1 MQEESLLVRTRQVWR
16 LFLGLLWL
24 PLAGLGMV
32 AATLRGLLGRT
43 PEQEA
48 GFIISGLTIGVAG
61 MAWAAL
67 TVRCPGC
74 GARLLWKSMRERTP
88 SDWLSWLVRL
98 AMCPVCGCD
107 GADKDRVSRQ
117 PKA

>member
-1 MQEESLLVRTRQVWR
+1 
-16 LFLGLLWL
+16 
-24 PLAGLGMV
+24 MV

-43 PEQEA
+43 PEQGA
-48 GFIISGLTIGVAG
+48 GFIILGLTIVVASY
-61 MAWAAL
+61 AWVAL

-98 AMCPVCGCD
+98 ASCPMCGSD
-107 GADKDRVSRQ
+107 GAHKDRVS
-117 PKA
+117 